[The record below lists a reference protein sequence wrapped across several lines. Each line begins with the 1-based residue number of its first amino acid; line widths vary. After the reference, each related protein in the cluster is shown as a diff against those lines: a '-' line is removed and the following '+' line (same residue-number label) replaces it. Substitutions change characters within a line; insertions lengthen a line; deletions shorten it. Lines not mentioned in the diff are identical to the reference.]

1 MADLTTKPVLSVCA
15 TVGSKLSDLVIKD
28 GQLIFVQDKHKIAL
42 DFNGKRT
49 FYNQIE
55 ELATDDV
62 RIAMLAPVKGAFYFV
77 LDTGILWTYQTDWVQ
92 ITTPPKDIS
101 AFPLDARCYFTS
113 LDMAEAAAA
122 TATDFSD
129 KSSIYCYGM
138 KLLVDDGVNT
148 NWYVIQRDGTLLEEG
163 YNACSGRVNATIE
176 DGVLILG
183 HLTPVPPVDSDTG
196 KMLYV
201 DTTNKE
207 IFAWDEGTSSYVPVA
222 NKTMEL
228 TTDDINALFSK

>member
-55 ELATDDV
+55 ELATEDA
-62 RIAMLAPVKGAFYFV
+62 RTAMLAPIKGAFYFV
-77 LDTGILWTYQTDWVQ
+77 LDTGILWTYQSDWVQ
-92 ITTPPKDIS
+92 ITTPPKDVT
-101 AFPLDARCYFTS
+101 AFPLDTRCYFTD
-113 LDMAEAAAA
+113 LDTAKAAAA
-122 TATDFSD
+122 TATEVGDT
-129 KSSIYCYGM
+129 SSIYCYGM

-148 NWYVIQRDGTLLEEG
+148 TWYVIQRDGTLLEEG
-163 YNACSGRVNATIE
+163 YNASAGRVNATIE
-176 DGVLILG
+176 NGVLVLG
-183 HLTPVPPVDSDTG
+183 NLTAVPPVDPESG

-207 IFAWDEGTSSYVPVA
+207 ILAWDEETSSYVSIA
-222 NKTMEL
+222 NKTVEL
-228 TTDDINALFSK
+228 TTDDIDALFQ

>member
-28 GQLIFVQDKHKIAL
+28 GQLIFVKDKHKIAL
-42 DFNGKRT
+42 DLNGKRT

-55 ELATDDV
+55 ELATEDV

-92 ITTPPKDIS
+92 ITTPPKDVS
-101 AFPLDARCYFTS
+101 AFPLDTRCYFTS
-113 LDMAEAAAA
+113 LDMAKEAAA

-138 KLLVDDGVNT
+138 KLLVDDGVST
-148 NWYVIQRDGTLLEEG
+148 NWYVIQRDGTLLAEG
-163 YNACSGRVNATIE
+163 YNACSGRVNASIE
-176 DGVLILG
+176 DGVLVLD
-183 HLTPVPPVDSDTG
+183 HLTGVPSVDPDSG
-196 KMLYV
+196 KMLYI
-201 DTTNKE
+201 DTANKE
-207 IFAWDEGTSSYVPVA
+207 IFAWDSETDSYVSVA

-228 TTDDINALFSK
+228 TTDDIDALFGK

>member
-55 ELATDDV
+55 ELATEDA
-62 RIAMLAPVKGAFYFV
+62 RTAMLAPIKGAFYFV
-77 LDTGILWTYQTDWVQ
+77 LDTGILWTYQNDWVQ
-92 ITTPPKDIS
+92 ITTPPKDVS
-101 AFPLDARCYFTS
+101 SFPLDTRCYFTS
-113 LDMAEAAAA
+113 LDMAKAAAA
-122 TATDFSD
+122 TATEIGDT
-129 KSSIYCYGM
+129 SSIYCYGM
-138 KLLVDDGVNT
+138 KLLVDDGVDAK
-148 NWYVIQRDGTLLEEG
+148 WYTIQRDGTLLEEG
-163 YNACSGRVNATIE
+163 YNAYSGRVNATIE
-176 DGVLILG
+176 NGVLVLD
-183 HLTPVPPVDSDTG
+183 HLNAVPPVDSESG

-207 IFAWDEGTSSYVPVA
+207 ILAWDEETSSYVSIA
-222 NKTMEL
+222 NKTVEL
-228 TTDDINALFSK
+228 TTDDIDALFQ